1 MSFKLRVNLQ
11 RQTKFYVQTKIPGR
25 LGVVLAVTS
34 FVEGSAIF
42 FRLVSFVVFAF
53 DTFCGLIFEE
63 AGLLFEDL
71 LRRRVFG
78 SSSALNKN
86 HGKRELLETRKTEE
100 NQKIN

>member
-1 MSFKLRVNLQ
+1 M
-11 RQTKFYVQTKIPGR
+11 
-25 LGVVLAVTS
+25 TS
-34 FVEGSAIF
+34 FVGGSAIF
-42 FRLVSFVVFAF
+42 LTLVSFEAFAF
-53 DTFCGLIFEE
+53 DILHDLVFEKS
-63 AGLLFEDL
+63 GLLFEDL

>member
-1 MSFKLRVNLQ
+1 M
-11 RQTKFYVQTKIPGR
+11 
-25 LGVVLAVTS
+25 TS

-53 DTFCGLIFEE
+53 DAFCGLIFEE

-86 HGKRELLETRKTEE
+86 HGKRELLEKFPGNTENLGKSK
-100 NQKIN
+100 NQLKM